1 MVAAADSGENRKSDR
16 ASIAEMVQKAQ
27 AGDNVVFH
35 RLVDQY
41 QPEIYRMIFYRTRS
55 KMDAEDL
62 TQDVFLKAY
71 KNLSGLK
78 SPAAFRSWL
87 YRIAINRLRDH
98 YRKKKFRSLF
108 GTGSVDDEDFHE
120 TQEMAAQPDAAK
132 KLERREFWQQVE
144 QMLTALS
151 RMEKEVFML
160 RFFDQ
165 LSIKEIS
172 ATLKK
177 SDNTIKTHLYRA
189 LAKVKKA
196 AVGMEVL
203 LEELK

>member
-1 MVAAADSGENRKSDR
+1 M
-16 ASIAEMVQKAQ
+16 
-27 AGDNVVFH
+27 
-35 RLVDQY
+35 L
-41 QPEIYRMIFYRTRS
+41 FYRTRS

-71 KNLSGLK
+71 KNLAGLK

-87 YRIAINRLRDH
+87 YRIAVNRLRDY

-108 GTGSVDDEDFHE
+108 GAGSVDDEDFQE
-120 TQEMAAQPDAAK
+120 TRQMALPPDATEH
-132 KLERREFWQQVE
+132 LERKQFWQQVE

-189 LAKVKKA
+189 LGKVKKA

-203 LEELK
+203 LEDLR